1 MREAEVRLRKAV
13 NELLRVVRMN
23 AYMKKAQSE
32 LNELLDG
39 STMSLEIFEGKPG
52 SEKLTDAK
60 NYFDELLQKVK
71 ASYGSGAI
79 SATYNR
85 FKSALDDA
93 DYRKTL
99 GVEKEL
105 QTAEKSDL
113 FKKVFDI
120 VVPAAE
126 KWDFENDFF
135 SYFIETAK
143 EILMPTGEMNTEQET
158 VCPYCDGLPKRIP
171 KSEFFGPRSA
181 DTDGYVWGCECGAYA
196 LMNDDGT
203 IAGKLGDTMLHQKRN
218 LVKGALCELCSLAG
232 MTCYESYRWFS
243 LITGCKLNSIADVE
257 YLDVD
262 KCNLALKLYIC
273 VKQRIKEMN
282 YAYPKDRNE
291 LFMFFADGGRL
302 MVCNAFG
309 FQYGNLLIPSE
320 IGPEGIR
327 IYGKEGKQ
335 SISFADGLQY
345 EFKDDQ
351 IFVVHPSGKKE
362 KYRMMP
368 AEIRDELFS
377 LKEEDFMAVK
387 AV

>member
-1 MREAEVRLRKAV
+1 MKETEIRLRRAV
-13 NELLRVVRMN
+13 YELMHVVRMN
-23 AYMKKAQSE
+23 AFMKKAKAE
-32 LNELLDG
+32 LGELLDG

-52 SEKLTDAK
+52 SEKLTEAK
-60 NYFDELLQKVK
+60 SYFEELLQKVK
-71 ASYGSGAI
+71 TSYGSEAI
-79 SATYNR
+79 SAAYNR
-85 FKSALDDA
+85 FKSALDDVE
-93 DYRKTL
+93 YRKAL
-99 GVEKEL
+99 GIEKEL

-143 EILMPTGEMNTEQET
+143 EILMPTGEMNTEQE
-158 VCPYCDGLPKRIP
+158 VICPYCDGMPKRIP

-196 LMNDDGT
+196 LIGNDGKV
-203 IAGKLGDTMLHQKRN
+203 AGKLGDTMLHQKRN
-218 LVKGALCELCSLAG
+218 LVRGVLCELCTLAG

-243 LITGCKLNSIADVE
+243 LVTGHKIRSISDVE
-257 YLDVD
+257 YMDVD
-262 KCNLALKLYIC
+262 ACNLALKLYIC
-273 VKQRIKEMN
+273 VKQKIKGTQ

-309 FQYGNLLIPSE
+309 FQHGKLLIPSE

-345 EFKDDQ
+345 EFKNDQ
-351 IFVVHPSGKKE
+351 FYVVHPSGKKE

-368 AEIRDELFS
+368 AEIRDDLFN

>member
-1 MREAEVRLRKAV
+1 MKETEIRLRRAV
-13 NELLRVVRMN
+13 YELMHVVRMN
-23 AYMKKAQSE
+23 SFMKKAQAE
-32 LNELLDG
+32 LGELLDG
-39 STMSLEIFEGKPG
+39 STMSLEIFEGKLG
-52 SEKLTDAK
+52 SEKLTEAK
-60 NYFDELLQKVK
+60 SYFEELLQKVK
-71 ASYGSGAI
+71 TSYGSEAI
-79 SATYNR
+79 SAAYNR
-85 FKSALDDA
+85 FKSALDDGEF
-93 DYRKTL
+93 RKAL
-99 GVEKEL
+99 GIEKEL

-143 EILMPTGEMNTEQET
+143 EILMPTGEMNTEQE
-158 VCPYCDGLPKRIP
+158 VICPYCDGMPKRIP

-196 LMNDDGT
+196 LIGDDGKV
-203 IAGKLGDTMLHQKRN
+203 AGKLGDTMLHQKRN
-218 LVKGALCELCSLAG
+218 LVRGALCELCTLAG

-243 LITGCKLNSIADVE
+243 LVTGHKIRSISDVE
-257 YLDVD
+257 YMDVD
-262 KCNLALKLYIC
+262 ACNLALKLYIC
-273 VKQRIKEMN
+273 VKQKIKGTQ
-282 YAYPKDRNE
+282 YVYPKDRNE

-309 FQYGNLLIPSE
+309 FQYGKLLIPSE

-351 IFVVHPSGKKE
+351 FFVVHPSGKKE

-368 AEIRDELFS
+368 AEIRDDLFN

>member
-1 MREAEVRLRKAV
+1 MKETEIRLRRAV
-13 NELLRVVRMN
+13 YELLRVVRMN
-23 AYMKKAQSE
+23 AYMKKAQAE
-32 LNELLDG
+32 LGELLDG

-52 SEKLTDAK
+52 SEKLTEAK
-60 NYFDELLQKVK
+60 GYFDELLQKVK
-71 ASYGSGAI
+71 TSYGSEAV
-79 SATYNR
+79 SAAYSR
-85 FKSALDDA
+85 FKSALDDGE
-93 DYRKTL
+93 YRSSL
-99 GVEKEL
+99 GIEKEL
-105 QTAEKSDL
+105 KASEKSDL

-120 VVPAAE
+120 IVPAAE

-158 VCPYCDGLPKRIP
+158 ICPYCDGVPKRIL

-196 LMNDDGT
+196 LIGDDGKV
-203 IAGKLGDTMLHQKRN
+203 AGKLGDTMLHQKRN
-218 LVKGALCELCSLAG
+218 LVKGALCELCTLAG

-243 LITGCKLNSIADVE
+243 LITGYKIHSISDVE
-257 YLDVD
+257 YMDVD
-262 KCNLALKLYIC
+262 ACNMALKLYIC
-273 VKQRIKEMN
+273 VKQKIKSAE
-282 YAYPKDRNE
+282 YSYPKDRNE

-309 FQYGNLLIPSE
+309 FQYGKLLIPSE

-335 SISFADGLQY
+335 SISFADSLQY

-368 AEIRDELFS
+368 AEIRDALFS
-377 LKEEDFMAVK
+377 LKEEDFLAIK
-387 AV
+387 AI